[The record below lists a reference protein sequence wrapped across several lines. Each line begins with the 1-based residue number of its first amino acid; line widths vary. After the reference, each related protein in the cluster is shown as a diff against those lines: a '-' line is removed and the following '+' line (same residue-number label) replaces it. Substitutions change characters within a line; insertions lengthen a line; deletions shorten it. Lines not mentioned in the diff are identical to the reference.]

1 MISSQENNNKVQ
13 NNKIPINTNNE
24 NINENESK
32 NLFFQENSNKNENIS
47 NNKIMNNIKRNPLQ
61 SIENIISN
69 NINIIN
75 KTSANTAIKQSK
87 TFLEN
92 NIYKTITKQPNTN
105 SFNIF
110 NFSKEEKYSL
120 LKMKK
125 IKSNK
130 FSPYKSTNHLY
141 NKVENT
147 FDEEKNDSKFLYFKL
162 KKNKKISSLKK
173 SYISHIEFKDEN
185 NISKEFKLFR
195 DCDIGLN
202 DGNRVKKQ
210 FEDFDVESDEEVINC
225 GVKKCIQN
233 IETAIDLLKNRN
245 EEYTSK
251 YMKRFGIFEISY

>member
-1 MISSQENNNKVQ
+1 MISSQENIKKVQ
-13 NNKIPINTNNE
+13 INKIPNINNNE
-24 NINENESK
+24 NINENEFQ
-32 NLFFQENSNKNENIS
+32 NLFFHENSNTNKNENIPK
-47 NNKIMNNIKRNPLQ
+47 NKIINNIKKHPLQ
-61 SIENIISN
+61 TIENIISN
-69 NINIIN
+69 NINVIN
-75 KTSANTAIKQSK
+75 KTSANTAIKTSK

-92 NIYKTITKQPNTN
+92 NIYKTITKQPNNN

-162 KKNKKISSLKK
+162 KKNKKIYSLKK
-173 SYISHIEFKDEN
+173 AYISHISFKDEIN
-185 NISKEFKLFR
+185 SKEFKLFR

-202 DGNRVKKQ
+202 DGNKIKKQ

-233 IETAIDLLKNRN
+233 IGTAIDLLKNRN
-245 EEYTSK
+245 EEYVIK
-251 YMKRFGIFEISY
+251 YMKKFANF

>member
-13 NNKIPINTNNE
+13 NKKIPINKNNE

-47 NNKIMNNIKRNPLQ
+47 NNKLMNNIKRNPLQ

-92 NIYKTITKQPNTN
+92 NIYKTITKQPNN
-105 SFNIF
+105 NNCFNIL

-162 KKNKKISSLKK
+162 KKK
-173 SYISHIEFKDEN
+173 
-185 NISKEFKLFR
+185 
-195 DCDIGLN
+195 
-202 DGNRVKKQ
+202 
-210 FEDFDVESDEEVINC
+210 
-225 GVKKCIQN
+225 
-233 IETAIDLLKNRN
+233 
-245 EEYTSK
+245 
-251 YMKRFGIFEISY
+251 

>member
-1 MISSQENNNKVQ
+1 MISSEENIKNVQ
-13 NNKIPINTNNE
+13 KNKIQNIKNNE
-24 NINENESK
+24 NINENESQS
-32 NLFFQENSNKNENIS
+32 LFFQDNSNNNKNENIPK
-47 NNKIMNNIKRNPLQ
+47 NKIINNIKKHPLK
-61 SIENIISN
+61 SIENTISN

-75 KTSANTAIKQSK
+75 NTSSNTALKQTK

-92 NIYKTITKQPNTN
+92 NIYKTITKQPNKN
-105 SFNIF
+105 CFNIY
-110 NFSKEEKYSL
+110 NYSKEEKYSL

-162 KKNKKISSLKK
+162 KKNKKIYSLRKA
-173 SYISHIEFKDEN
+173 YISHISFKNEN

-202 DGNRVKKQ
+202 DGNKIKKQ
-210 FEDFDVESDEEVINC
+210 FEDFDVESDEEVINI
-225 GVKKCIQN
+225 GVNKCLQN
-233 IETAIDLLKNRN
+233 MKTAINLLKIRST
-245 EEYTSK
+245 EYVNK
-251 YMKRFGIFEISY
+251 YMKRFENF

>member
-1 MISSQENNNKVQ
+1 MISTQENNKKVQ
-13 NNKIPINTNNE
+13 KSKIPIIKNNE

-32 NLFFQENSNKNENIS
+32 NLFFQENCNSIENENIS
-47 NNKIMNNIKRNPLQ
+47 KNKLMNNIKRNPLQ

-92 NIYKTITKQPNTN
+92 NIYKTITKQPNN
-105 SFNIF
+105 NCFNIF

-147 FDEEKNDSKFLYFKL
+147 FDEEKNDSKYLYFKL
-162 KKNKKISSLKK
+162 KKNKKIYSLKK
-173 SYISHIEFKDEN
+173 SYISHLSFKDN
-185 NISKEFKLFR
+185 NNTSKEFKLFR

-202 DGNRVKKQ
+202 DGNKIKKQ

-225 GVKKCIQN
+225 GVKKCLQN
-233 IETAIDLLKNRN
+233 IGTAIDLLKKRN
-245 EEYTSK
+245 EEYTIK
-251 YMKRFGIFEISY
+251 YMKRFENF

>member
-13 NNKIPINTNNE
+13 NNKIPINKNNE

-32 NLFFQENSNKNENIS
+32 NLFFQENSNKNEKIS

-92 NIYKTITKQPNTN
+92 NIYKTITKQPNN
-105 SFNIF
+105 NNCFNIL

-162 KKNKKISSLKK
+162 KKNKKIYSLKK
-173 SYISHIEFKDEN
+173 AYISHLSFKDEN
-185 NISKEFKLFR
+185 KNSKDFKLFR
-195 DCDIGLN
+195 DCDTGLN
-202 DGNRVKKQ
+202 DGNEIKKQ
-210 FEDFDVESDEEVINC
+210 FEDFDVESDEEVINS
-225 GVKKCIQN
+225 GVKKCLQN
-233 IETAIDLLKNRN
+233 IGTAINLLKNRN
-245 EEYTSK
+245 EEYTIK
-251 YMKRFGIFEISY
+251 YMKRFENF